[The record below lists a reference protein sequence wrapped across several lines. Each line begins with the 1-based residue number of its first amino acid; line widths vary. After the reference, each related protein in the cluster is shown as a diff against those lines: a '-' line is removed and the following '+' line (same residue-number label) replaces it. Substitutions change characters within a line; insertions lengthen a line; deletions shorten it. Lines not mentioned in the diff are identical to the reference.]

1 LVIKKPG
8 TVFRFLILFAAAAL
22 AASAEAR
29 AEGIAVSTDG
39 LVWTQGAGAYG
50 KGWNYAGQGVSVR
63 QGDTVYVRY
72 FSPNPGVA
80 LHFTEHGRRWG
91 GWPTMG
97 PQLIDNIGLTHDF
110 PVVLRI
116 SKIGTPE
123 CTITWLNGRGTSG
136 LWSGMTTPGPYDLAL
151 HGEAK
156 WTLPPI
162 VVNEAP
168 KPRGFWAQLASW
180 LNPPSEPTDGI
191 VSVPDNGLTAGL
203 LAFSLTLLL
212 MVRRRP
218 H

>member
-1 LVIKKPG
+1 MWIAVL
-8 TVFRFLILFAAAAL
+8 
-22 AASAEAR
+22 AEAR

-39 LVWTQGAGAYG
+39 LIWTHGAGAYG

-63 QGDTVYVRY
+63 QGDTVYIRY

-97 PQLIDNIGLTHDF
+97 PALVESVGLTHDF
-110 PVVLRI
+110 PVILRI

-123 CTITWLNGRGTSG
+123 SLVTWINGIGPPG
-136 LWSGMTTPGPYDLAL
+136 QWSAMTAPGPYDLAL

-162 VVNEAP
+162 VVKEAT
-168 KPRGFWAQLASW
+168 KPHGFWAQLVSW
-180 LNPPSEPTDGI
+180 LSPPSEPSDGI
-191 VSVPDNGLTAGL
+191 ASVPDTGLTAGL

-212 MVRRRP
+212 VVRRRR